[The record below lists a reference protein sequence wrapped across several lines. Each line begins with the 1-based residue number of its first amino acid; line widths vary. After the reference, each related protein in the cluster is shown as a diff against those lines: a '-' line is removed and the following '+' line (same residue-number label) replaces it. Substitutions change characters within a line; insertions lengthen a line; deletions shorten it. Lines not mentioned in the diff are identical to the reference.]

1 MTKQG
6 VNNYIIT
13 LEVGQETNIN
23 KIVPFVLL
31 DIDRII
37 LYIQLYVIYNLLT
50 TEGVNNYIIT
60 LVVSQE
66 ANINIIVPF
75 TL

>member
-50 TEGVNNYIIT
+50 TGVNNYIIT

-66 ANINIIVPF
+66 ENINIIVPF